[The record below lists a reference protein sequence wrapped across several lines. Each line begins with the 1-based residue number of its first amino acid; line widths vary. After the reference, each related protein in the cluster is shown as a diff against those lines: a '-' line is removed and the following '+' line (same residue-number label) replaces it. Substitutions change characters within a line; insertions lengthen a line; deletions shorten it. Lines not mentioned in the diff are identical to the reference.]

1 MFSFFTKKDK
11 KDLKNNDI
19 SFEIE
24 LTAAVLAYEVARSD
38 GDISDSELKVL
49 MEEIEIIA
57 NKVGKKNSEIF
68 DLIELYSKDSVSF
81 YEFVSDINKNYSKDE
96 KLSLLNFMWQVAYAD
111 GNLDVEEER
120 LIRRLAEMIKIKDID
135 VLKLK
140 NISKTSIL

>member
-68 DLIELYSKDSVSF
+68 DLIELYSRDSVSF
-81 YEFVSDINKNYSKDE
+81 YEFVYDINKNYSKDE
-96 KLSLLNFMWQVAYAD
+96 KIELLKFVWRIAYAD
-111 GNLDVEEER
+111 GNLDVNEEKF
-120 LIRRLAEMIKIKDID
+120 IRRLADLIKIKDME

-140 NISKTSIL
+140 NLIKS